1 MLHNEAQEIAQRLF
15 ESEFGYLK
23 FALRSKLE
31 LSYIAM
37 LAVENSKRQAQEVA
51 NAIGSLPDEPGIMR
65 ELELW
70 HNVIELIDEL
80 EPYEIY
86 NHE

>member
-1 MLHNEAQEIAQRLF
+1 MTEAQEIAQRLF
-15 ESEFGYLK
+15 QSEFEYLK
-23 FALRSKLE
+23 FALREKLE
-31 LSYIAM
+31 RSYIAM

-70 HNVIELIDEL
+70 CNVVELIDEL

>member
-1 MLHNEAQEIAQRLF
+1 MKEAQEIAQRLF
-15 ESEFGYLK
+15 QSEFEYLK
-23 FALRSKLE
+23 FALREKLE
-31 LSYIAM
+31 RSYIAM

-70 HNVIELIDEL
+70 CNVVELIDEL

>member
-1 MLHNEAQEIAQRLF
+1 MTEAQEIAQRLF
-15 ESEFGYLK
+15 QSELEYLK
-23 FALRSKLE
+23 FALGSKLE
-31 LSYIAM
+31 RSYIAM
-37 LAVENSKRQAQEVA
+37 MAVEGSKRQAQEVA
-51 NAIGSLPDEPGIMR
+51 NAIGCLPDEPGIMR

-70 HNVIELIDEL
+70 CNVVELIDEL